1 MLENFRGSGN
11 SRKGELEFDEVE
23 RAKIYWIKKTQYE
36 TFNDEIKSLQ
46 DKKCVRM
53 GSKIGILYPKLDEF
67 GVLRANSRIERA
79 DFVNYNSKY
88 PIILPRGHIVTQLIV
103 RYYHEKGNHTRG
115 INGLL
120 ADISANF

>member
-1 MLENFRGSGN
+1 
-11 SRKGELEFDEVE
+11 
-23 RAKIYWIKKTQYE
+23 
-36 TFNDEIKSLQ
+36 
-46 DKKCVRM
+46 M

-67 GVLRANSRIERA
+67 GVLRANSRIEGA

-120 ADISANF
+120 ADISANFWIIAAREEIKNWERKCNKCKIRKAKAAQQVMSPLPESRLGKHEGF